1 MPTKRT
7 VPFCIFMNAALLS
20 TFALAVA
27 MPAAAQAV
35 ATEQSS
41 KAPEAVEKLIDVGG
55 YKLNFR
61 IIPGKGPVILL
72 ESGGGMDSSEWE
84 ALAPMLWQ
92 ETGATVVAYDRAG
105 YGKSD
110 LPETKY
116 DLHED
121 TEALWRG
128 LGQLGLDGD
137 LVLVG
142 HSYGGFLIRFEA
154 GEHPGSVK
162 GLVFVDPFT
171 LELVDAMGVEATE
184 NKVGKLP
191 FDASHPE
198 KLTKQQRASVRVN
211 GAPGSNLAEK
221 CDAARQVG
229 LPKGLPVRVIT
240 SGDQWLPP
248 QDQKL
253 WRESHER
260 LTESIKGAKLVV
272 AEQSNHMI
280 PEHQPDLVVSVVA
293 EVVRLAK

>member
-128 LGQLGLDGD
+128 LGQLGLDRD

>member
-1 MPTKRT
+1 MRSIAFFRLSRTALFAILALACVMP
-7 VPFCIFMNAALLS
+7 PG
-20 TFALAVA
+20 ALAVV
-27 MPAAAQAV
+27 P
-35 ATEQSS
+35 EQSS
-41 KAPEAVEKLIDVGG
+41 PMPEAVEKLVDIGE
-55 YKLNFR
+55 YNLNFR
-61 IIPGKGPVILL
+61 IIAGKGAVILL
-72 ESGGGMDSSEWE
+72 ESGGGMDSAEWE
-84 ALAPMLWQ
+84 ALAPLLSR

-105 YGKSD
+105 FGKSD

-116 DLHED
+116 DLRED

-128 LGQLGLDGD
+128 LRQLGLDRD
-137 LVLVG
+137 LILVG

-184 NKVGKLP
+184 NKLGKLP

-221 CDAARQVG
+221 CDAVRKLA

-240 SGDQWLPP
+240 SGQIWLPP

-253 WRESHER
+253 WCESHER
-260 LTESIKGAKLVV
+260 LTASIKGAKLVV
-272 AEQSNHMI
+272 AEQSDHMI
-280 PEHQPDLVVSVVA
+280 PERQPDLVVSVVA

>member
-1 MPTKRT
+1 MKLVR
-7 VPFCIFMNAALLS
+7 AALLS
-20 TFALAVA
+20 ILVLASSISA
-27 MPAAAQAV
+27 KAPAIAS
-35 ATEQSS
+35 EQSS
-41 KAPEAVEKLIDVGG
+41 KAPEAIEKLVDVGG
-55 YKLNFR
+55 YDLNFR

-72 ESGGGMDSSEWE
+72 ESGGGMDSTEWS
-84 ALAPMLWQ
+84 ALAPMLSRG
-92 ETGATVVAYDRAG
+92 TGATVVAYDRAG
-105 YGKSD
+105 FGKSD

-128 LGQLGLDGD
+128 LRQLGLDRD

-171 LELVDAMGVEATE
+171 LEFVDALGVEATE
-184 NKVGKLP
+184 NKMGKLP

-198 KLTKQQRASVRVN
+198 KLTKDQRAEVRMT

-221 CDAARQVG
+221 CDAARKVA
-229 LPKGLPVRVIT
+229 LPRHLTVRVIT
-240 SGDQWLPP
+240 SGKDWLPP

-253 WRESHER
+253 WRGSHER
-260 LTESIKGAKLVV
+260 LTASIEGAKLIV
-272 AEQSNHMI
+272 AERSDHMI
-280 PEHQPDLVVSVVA
+280 PERQPELVLSVVA